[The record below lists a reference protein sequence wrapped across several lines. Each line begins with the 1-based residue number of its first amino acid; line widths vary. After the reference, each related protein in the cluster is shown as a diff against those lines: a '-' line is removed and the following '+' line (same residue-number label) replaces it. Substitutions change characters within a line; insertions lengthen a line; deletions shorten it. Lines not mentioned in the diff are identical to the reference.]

1 MLTISL
7 LVGSVTGTAQ
17 AVAKA
22 LAARLTERG
31 FNPVVIDDGRLPE
44 EPGPWLICTSTTGA
58 GDIPENI
65 WPFYQRLTQGL
76 YLPEQ
81 SFALIALGDS
91 AYANFAQGGRDIY
104 SALIDCA
111 AKPLADI
118 YCVDAIYD
126 TNPSACALE
135 WLETWIDKLHA

>member
-7 LVGSVTGTAQ
+7 LVGSVTGNAQ
-17 AVAKA
+17 AAA
-22 LAARLTERG
+22 EAMAARLTQRG
-31 FNPVVIDDGRLPE
+31 FSVVLIRDGRLPE
-44 EPGPWLICTSTTGA
+44 EAGPWLICTSTTGS
-58 GDIPENI
+58 GDIPDTI
-65 WPFYQRLTQGL
+65 WPFYQRLTKGL

-81 SFALIALGDS
+81 SFAVLALGDS
-91 AYANFAQGGRDIY
+91 AYAHFAQAGRDIY

-118 YCVDAIYD
+118 YCIDAIYE